1 MDSFDI
7 VGPELEQRLPGIKP
21 KGIFGSKGWAIGNS
35 IFAFVHDEV
44 ELVVKSEKY
53 PTSDLLPKDLTHFWA
68 GDMLMKTWVC
78 IPINDDL
85 KAVRK
90 YWHLIEES
98 YNHAVVRDQLKK
110 KKGK

>member
-1 MDSFDI
+1 MTSFDI
-7 VGPELEQRLPGIKP
+7 VAPELERLPGIKP
-21 KGIFGSKGWAIGNS
+21 KGIFGAKGWAIGNS
-35 IFAFVHDEV
+35 VFAFVHDDH
-44 ELVVKSEKY
+44 ELVVKTEKY
-53 PTSDLLPKDLTHFWA
+53 PTSDLLPKELTHFWA

-78 IPINDDL
+78 IPIKDDL
-85 KAVRK
+85 RDVRK

>member
-1 MDSFDI
+1 MSSFDL
-7 VGPELEQRLPGIKP
+7 VASELERLPGIKP
-21 KGIFGSKGWAIGNS
+21 KAIFGAKGWAIGNS
-35 IFAFVHDEV
+35 VFAFVHDDH

-53 PTSDLLPKDLTHFWA
+53 PTPELLPDGLTHFRA

-78 IPINDDL
+78 IPITDDL
-85 KAVRK
+85 RSIRR

-98 YNHAVVRDQLKK
+98 YHHAVVRDQLKK